1 MAETKGHYK
10 QWSYKHY
17 TENQSYGNIKN
28 RGRGVTN
35 CENNNLM
42 IEDTI
47 VFVIVSYIFYYNS
60 ISIHHIIHT
69 FQLGLMEDNRSVT
82 WTKK

>member
-1 MAETKGHYK
+1 MAETKGHCK
-10 QWSYKHY
+10 RWSYKHY
-17 TENQSYGNIKN
+17 TENQRYGNTEN
-28 RGRGVTN
+28 QARGVTS
-35 CENNNLM
+35 CENDNLM

-47 VFVIVSYIFYYNS
+47 VFVIVSDTLYYYS

-69 FQLGLMEDNRSVT
+69 FQLGLMEDNRSVI